1 MYIMEIDKEKTK
13 MRRNTKTQ
21 TFTGYDADKLAEN
34 FANAYVDS
42 NGVVRWKS
50 NDRVPFEDMVT
61 DFAEA
66 GFVGKS
72 AITLSELARQAD
84 TSAFLA
90 EYATAQANRT
100 PEQIA
105 EEQFEMQAA
114 FGPGVEVVNV
124 FTGQK
129 TTT

>member
-1 MYIMEIDKEKTK
+1 

-34 FANAYVDS
+34 FANAYVAD
-42 NGVVRWKS
+42 GVVRWKS

-61 DFAEA
+61 DFVEA
-66 GFVGKS
+66 GFVEKS
-72 AITLSELARQAD
+72 AIALSEIARQAD